1 MSRVP
6 LIESRGAV
14 FSRIAAGAWRMAEWG
29 LTPQQRLGW
38 IEACLD
44 LGITTFDHAD
54 IYGGYTVEALFG
66 EALALQPALRQ
77 RMQIVGKCGIRLV
90 NPQRPGNLVKH
101 YDTSP
106 AHVRASV
113 ENSLQQLRTDHLD
126 VLLIHR
132 PDALMNAAELADVFT
147 RLRTEGKVLH
157 FGVSNHTPSQL
168 ALLDAHIPL
177 VTHQL
182 ECSPLHLD
190 ALHDGA
196 FDQAQALGFLPMV
209 WSPMAGGRLFT
220 GGDDASVRV
229 RGVLTALASEWGSSP
244 EAVAIAWL
252 LRHPAR
258 PVPVLGSRR
267 AQAYQQAADAMT
279 LNMDA
284 QSWYRVWSA
293 GAGRAVA

>member
-77 RMQIVGKCGIRLV
+77 RMQIASKCGIRLV

-168 ALLDAHIPL
+168 ALLDAHLPL

-196 FDQAQALGFLPMV
+196 FDQAQTLGFSPMV
-209 WSPMAGGRLFT
+209 WSPLAGGRLFT
-220 GGDDASVRV
+220 GTDVASVRV
-229 RGVLTALASEWGSSP
+229 RDVLTALANEWGSSP
-244 EAVAIAWL
+244 EAVAMAWL

-267 AQAYQQAADAMT
+267 VRAYGQAVDAMT